1 MLRQRNRNR
10 KPGSTD
16 HHVAIIAV
24 DGGKS
29 KDDSLLRNRKLDPL
43 AHSEKTVPNK
53 MSQVLRKQ
61 PLWLLLAIASGSCAA
76 FNGVFAK
83 LLVPPFRPGNTPR
96 KRHGLIE
103 RLIFLERL
111 PLSQHHGRAPLRK
124 LFRSPPTT
132 KLSSTSSALSSSV

>member
-16 HHVAIIAV
+16 RHVATVAA

-29 KDDSLLRNRKLDPL
+29 KDESLLRNRKPDPL
-43 AHSEKTVPNK
+43 AHSEKTVPNR
-53 MSQVLRKQ
+53 MSQMLRKQ

-83 LLVPPFRPGNTPR
+83 LLVRPFRSGTVCA
-96 KRHGLIE
+96 GDM
-103 RLIFLERL
+103 
-111 PLSQHHGRAPLRK
+111 G
-124 LFRSPPTT
+124 
-132 KLSSTSSALSSSV
+132 

>member
-29 KDDSLLRNRKLDPL
+29 KDDSLLHNRKP
-43 AHSEKTVPNK
+43 EKTVPNR
-53 MSQVLRKQ
+53 MSQMLRKQ

-83 LLVPPFRPGNTPR
+83 LLVPPPRPGTLCTR
-96 KRHGLIE
+96 DTG
-103 RLIFLERL
+103 
-111 PLSQHHGRAPLRK
+111 
-124 LFRSPPTT
+124 
-132 KLSSTSSALSSSV
+132 